1 MTAYVGTAVS
11 VTGATIPAQSSLVA
25 QRKHTFGASP
35 RATTTTT
42 PTTTTTTTTNAVS
55 VVARVL
61 RTIAAASISVLWG
74 VLFLVQVLVLP

>member
-42 PTTTTTTTTNAVS
+42 PTTTTTTTNAIS